1 MRLPNPFHRHR
12 RKANIAT
19 PDQVK
24 VETNGK
30 IDVKEKVEKEPKIST
45 LEQDSDVP
53 TTNHMREKVSLAEIV
68 MVNINVNNNE
78 KDLESLETRSTECSS
93 HADTFE
99 HVKSDE
105 TYTTDGGSSEA
116 SSSAAG
122 TIVEAST
129 LSSGNGDCI
138 SSEENSLREQ
148 IMDTTD
154 AARVARAIENC
165 KESQEALIR
174 QAKVGNDIAKKVLS
188 VVLEQVAE
196 KGGCFC
202 QEVKGSMNSIYDIE
216 IDDYSAHS
224 DSEYEFMDND
234 DSTVGS
240 LNSGPR
246 MFM

>member
-1 MRLPNPFHRHR
+1 MRLPNPFNRHR
-12 RKANIAT
+12 RKANNAT

-24 VETNGK
+24 VETNER
-30 IDVKEKVEKEPKIST
+30 IVKEKVEKEPKMST
-45 LEQDSDVP
+45 LEQVPDVP

-99 HVKSDE
+99 HDVKSDE

-224 DSEYEFMDND
+224 DSEDEFTDND